1 MTRREVLTLLGGAG
15 AAWPV
20 VARAQQSAM
29 PVIGFLSAGGP
40 PAAADLTAF
49 GRGLGETGFTEGRNL
64 AIVLRA
70 TEQYERLTELVA
82 ELVHLPAAVIYVAG
96 TANAAL
102 VAKAATAT
110 LPIVSA
116 NGGDPVSQGLVA
128 S

>member
-1 MTRREVLTLLGGAG
+1 MAEQMRRREFINLLGSAAAVWPLPAG
-15 AAWPV
+15 A
-20 VARAQQSAM
+20 QQPGM
-29 PVIGFLSAGGP
+29 PVLGFLGAGGP

-110 LPIVSA
+110 LPIVF
-116 NGGDPVSQGLVA
+116 
-128 S
+128 